1 MKYVFLQTIL
11 GFHHYT
17 SQVIPSPETMP
28 TELSKIREQ
37 KVLDYVWQDVTNLP
51 DGTTCDIENCR
62 TPTTVLTPET
72 AWSTIVQDAGGQ
84 AVRRHAGV
92 NCIEKAIL
100 THATAGLTSN
110 APVTVA
116 SMGRTTR
123 GVELACRFRTRTASS
138 AGAPT
143 AAPTGSIPEQ
153 GSTDKPSKD

>member
-1 MKYVFLQTIL
+1 VFLQTIL

-17 SQVIPSPETMP
+17 SQVIPNLDTMP
-28 TELSKIREQ
+28 TASSQISEQ
-37 KVLDYVWQDVTNLP
+37 KVLDYEWLAAENLP

-84 AVRRHAGV
+84 AVRRHAGM

>member
-1 MKYVFLQTIL
+1 MYFLQIIL

-17 SQVIPSPETMP
+17 SQVIPNLDTMP
-28 TELSKIREQ
+28 TASSQISEQ
-37 KVLDYVWQDVTNLP
+37 KVLDYEWLAAENIP
-51 DGTTCDIENCR
+51 DGTICDIENCR

-72 AWSTIVQDAGGQ
+72 AWSTIVRDVGGQ
-84 AVRRHAGV
+84 AVRLHAGM

-116 SMGRTTR
+116 SMGRMIRNT
-123 GVELACRFRTRTASS
+123 ELALRFRARGDSS
-138 AGAPT
+138 AEAPT

-153 GSTDKPSKD
+153 DSTDKLSKD

>member
-1 MKYVFLQTIL
+1 VFLQTIL

-17 SQVIPSPETMP
+17 SQVIPNLDTMP
-28 TELSKIREQ
+28 TASSQISEQ
-37 KVLDYVWQDVTNLP
+37 KVLDYEWLAAENLP

-84 AVRRHAGV
+84 AVRRHAGM

-100 THATAGLTSN
+100 THATAESKSN
-110 APVTVA
+110 AQVTAA
-116 SMGRTTR
+116 SLARTAR
-123 GVELACRFRTRTASS
+123 NMELALRFRKRGDSS

-153 GSTDKPSKD
+153 YSTDKPSKD